1 MKFKIN
7 RAVKLIESINIQLNK
22 KFLNISKNNKT
33 YKTKKDFQIDP
44 VTKLDL
50 DTEFFIRK
58 RISKEFPGHSIIGEE
73 YRDKKEKSE
82 FTWYL
87 DPIDGTKSFIM
98 NLPNWSNLIGL
109 YYKNQCV
116 LSYAN
121 FPILKKYYLAFKKN
135 TYVYANNK
143 RKKILCNKFASV
155 SNAKLTIN
163 TLHSLRNKKVKKF
176 IMNFKGFF
184 KVTGVDALNFCSI
197 AEGSYDILIES
208 GLKIV
213 DIYPIKLI
221 VENSGAIITDW
232 QGNQR
237 FSNGEVLV
245 TPNRKI
251 HNYYL
256 KIINSKIL

>member
-143 RKKILCNKFASV
+143 REKILV
-155 SNAKLTIN
+155 I
-163 TLHSLRNKKVKKF
+163 
-176 IMNFKGFF
+176 
-184 KVTGVDALNFCSI
+184 
-197 AEGSYDILIES
+197 
-208 GLKIV
+208 
-213 DIYPIKLI
+213 
-221 VENSGAIITDW
+221 
-232 QGNQR
+232 
-237 FSNGEVLV
+237 
-245 TPNRKI
+245 
-251 HNYYL
+251 
-256 KIINSKIL
+256 